1 MKNQSIFIKTI
12 ALRLLLW
19 RDRIFEVCIQKVDL
33 VSAFSLMLINYII
46 EESLYAK
53 FYFMFSHDSSQPNN
67 LGHICFCVP
76 SPMTLIPS

>member
-1 MKNQSIFIKTI
+1 MNGQDFQ
-12 ALRLLLW
+12 
-19 RDRIFEVCIQKVDL
+19 VCIQKVDL

-46 EESLYAK
+46 EESLHAK
-53 FYFMFSHDSSQPNN
+53 FYYMFSHDSSQPNN